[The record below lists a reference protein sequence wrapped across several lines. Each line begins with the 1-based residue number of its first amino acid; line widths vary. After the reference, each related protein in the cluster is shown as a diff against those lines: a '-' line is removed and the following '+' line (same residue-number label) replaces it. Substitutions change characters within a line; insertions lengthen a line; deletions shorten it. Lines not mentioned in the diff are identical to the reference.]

1 MKYYPIICAAAA
13 TAISLSSCSNNQ
25 NANNMDNPFLVE
37 STLPHGAFPFDQ
49 LKTEHYKPAFEAGI
63 KEHNEEINAIE
74 VTLKVVK
81 PETAMN
87 KEASIKLN
95 APQQGD
101 LFASKV
107 ADTFEEAV
115 DMCVDALKRQLEK
128 SKKDK

>member
-1 MKYYPIICAAAA
+1 MNVTINSIHFDAAEKLEQF
-13 TAISLSSCSNNQ
+13 INKK
-25 NANNMDNPFLVE
+25 VE
-37 STLPHGAFPFDQ
+37 KLA
-49 LKTEHYKPAFEAGI
+49 K
-63 KEHNEEINAIE
+63 HNEEISAVE

-95 APQQGD
+95 AD

-115 DMCVDALKRQLEK
+115 DQCVDALKRQLEK